1 MREFLVYTGLRLGIF
16 LASLLLVGGV
26 WALVTDSDQVPALW
40 VVVLAFLLSGMAS
53 LFLLNPQREAF
64 ARRVASRADRAAARY
79 EQARAKEDG
88 PADS

>member
-16 LASLLLVGGV
+16 VASLLLVGGV

-40 VVVLAFLLSGMAS
+40 VVVLAFLLSGVAS

-64 ARRVASRADRAAARY
+64 ARRVERRAERATARY
-79 EQARAKEDG
+79 EAARAKEDEPG
-88 PADS
+88 